1 MIKVCYPGSFDPLSN
16 GHLDIIERIAKQFD
30 EVTILIANNKQK
42 KYLFTAQERKEMIEQ
57 VLKDYSNIKVVI
69 FDGLVVKFCKDNNIN
84 LLVRGLRNIQDY
96 ENEFNLYQF
105 NKDLE
110 ETIETILLFPSS
122 KTQMVSSSAIKELI
136 SFNADIS
143 KYVPEILKDNIISK
157 FKSN

>member
-69 FDGLVVKFCKDNNIN
+69 FDGLVVKFCNDNNIN

>member
-1 MIKVCYPGSFDPLSN
+1 MTKVCYPGSFDPLSN
-16 GHLDIIERIAKQFD
+16 GHLDIIERICKQFD
-30 EVTILIANNKQK
+30 DVTILIANNKQK
-42 KYLFTAQERKEMIEQ
+42 HYLFSASERKEMIEE
-57 VLKDYSNIKVVI
+57 VLKDYKNVKVVI
-69 FDGLVVKFCKDNNIN
+69 FDGLVVKFCKENNIN

-110 ETIETILLFPSS
+110 ESIETILLFPSS

-143 KYVPEILKDNIISK
+143 KYVPAVLKDKIISK
-157 FKSN
+157 FK